1 VTLPEAEVAEA
12 RPVRARLGHVDDLKV
27 ALTVGVITAHAA
39 ITYGAEGDW
48 FYREPE
54 VPQPFGGREVP
65 PGALSVVLTIPL
77 ALGSLFGM
85 GLFFFLAGAFTPA
98 ALERK
103 GVRRFLAD
111 RWLRLGLPFAVFVLA
126 VIPLVQWLSDAGS
139 GQEVSAGWEWRQQ
152 LEDLDAGPLWFVGV
166 LLLYST
172 VYALVAGR
180 VRLPAALDRLA
191 AGGLTG
197 RLVLVTMAG
206 VAVGS
211 FVVRLAF
218 PIDSS
223 QVFAAHVWQWGQCAG
238 LFLLGLHAGAHGW
251 LTAVPGT
258 LRRRCAWALGAGAV
272 VVVVMIG
279 LYQDDLDPLGGGLT
293 LPSAIVCVTEG
304 VMATAAAIV
313 LPDLFRRS
321 RRGPVAVVAGR
332 SAYGAYLLQAP
343 VLVAIALLLRP
354 VDLPPA
360 VKFLV
365 LATTAVASCFAMAAA
380 LVRLP
385 GVRQVL

>member
-1 VTLPEAEVAEA
+1 M
-12 RPVRARLGHVDDLKV
+12 RLGHVDDLKV
-27 ALTVGVITAHAA
+27 ALTAGVIATHAG
-39 ITYGAEGDW
+39 ITYGTEGDW
-48 FYREPE
+48 FYREP
-54 VPQPFGGREVP
+54 GG
-65 PGALSVVLTIPL
+65 GALGDALLVPL

-111 RWLRLGLPFAVFVLA
+111 RWLRLGLPFAVFVAA
-126 VIPLVQWLSDAGS
+126 VVPLVQWLADAG
-139 GQEVSAGWEWRQQ
+139 GGLDVSAAGEWRQQ
-152 LEDLDAGPLWFVGV
+152 LGDLDSGPLWFVGV

-172 VYALVAGR
+172 VYGLAAGR
-180 VRLPAALDRLA
+180 VGVPVAR
-191 AGGLTG
+191 GGLTG

-206 VAVGS
+206 VALAS
-211 FVVRLAF
+211 FAVRLVF

-238 LFLLGLHAGAHGW
+238 LFLLGLHAGRHGW
-251 LTAVPGT
+251 LADVPAW
-258 LRRRCAWALGAGAV
+258 LRRRYGWALAGGAV

-279 LYQDDLDPLGGGLT
+279 VQDGDLDPLGGGLT
-293 LPSAIVCVTEG
+293 WQSAVVCATEG
-304 VMATAAAIV
+304 VMATAAALV
-313 LPDLFRRS
+313 LPDLFRR
-321 RRGPVAVVAGR
+321 RNRGRIAVVAGR

-354 VDLPPA
+354 ADLPPA
-360 VKFLV
+360 VKLLA
-365 LATTAVASCFAMAAA
+365 LATTAVTACFALAAA